1 MRRLLMLLLMTCA
14 ASAASA
20 QAPCVIVYGNG
31 RNVGDAR
38 ENAAWDR
45 ANLNFNAQVVAR
57 LTEAGLRAVPMVFK
71 VGEVAPRA
79 SVELLIAEA
88 QRQGCRRVVDTAVF
102 ANEESAALVVRLR
115 VHPLLASLGPRVT
128 SAQPTIG
135 EPLFTSQ
142 RDFDL
147 SRALESL
154 QLDLLARQMADGYL
168 AEQAGATAAPVSRSN
183 P

>member
-1 MRRLLMLLLMTCA
+1 MRPPLLILLLTCA
-14 ASAASA
+14 AATFSAPA
-20 QAPCVIVYGNG
+20 QVLAPCVIVYGNG

-71 VGEVAPRA
+71 VGELAPRE
-79 SVELLIAEA
+79 SVELLIAAA

-102 ANEESAALVVRLR
+102 ANAESAALVVRLR
-115 VHPLLASLGPRVT
+115 VHPLLASLGPRVAA
-128 SAQPTIG
+128 AQATIG

-147 SRALESL
+147 NARRPVEALP
-154 QLDLLARQMADGYL
+154 LDALARQMVDDYL
-168 AEQAGATAAPVSRSN
+168 AEQPLSLPGR
-183 P
+183 